1 MRSAIRSRNA
11 IIATMATNRY
21 RTMQPCY
28 PISMSR
34 LRIIIFV
41 FLMVFAYI
49 PHACAGNS
57 GDAGGR
63 GADLT
68 KYLHTHHLPLVS
80 AQFVTT
86 ADCAREVVLYGF
98 TA

>member
-1 MRSAIRSRNA
+1 
-11 IIATMATNRY
+11 MAT

-63 GADLT
+63 GASPT

-80 AQFVTT
+80 GQFVTT
-86 ADCAREVVLYGF
+86 ADGAARSCS
-98 TA
+98 TASLRPISANRMR